1 VLYQELQVGVLV
13 DLCRAQRIS
22 SVNSRSSG
30 STNIGLGSKLV
41 LVLGRRNI
49 CRSQQTRTNTH
60 RDLVDEC
67 ARVGS
72 VRGVSRRALRGEEV
86 GNGGGG
92 AQRRSSGWSISV
104 HVWLAGQVG
113 ICRCCCQVGVH
124 WAAVLK
130 RVGSLR
136 NS

>member
-1 VLYQELQVGVLV
+1 M
-13 DLCRAQRIS
+13 
-22 SVNSRSSG
+22 
-30 STNIGLGSKLV
+30 

-49 CRSQQTRTNTH
+49 CRSQQTWTDTH
-60 RDLVDEC
+60 RDLVDKC

-72 VRGVSRRALRGEEV
+72 VRGVPRRALRGEEV
-86 GNGGGG
+86 GDGGGG
-92 AQRRSSGWSISV
+92 AQCCSSGWSISV
-104 HVWLAGQVG
+104 HMWLAGEVC
-113 ICRCCCQVGVH
+113 ICCCCCQVGMH